1 MQQNNLMRW
10 IEAADE
16 REFVLV
22 RRMATPAAVRPIL
35 PKRPRSETAD
45 RRSAA
50 CCRRCCELA
59 PLR

>member
-22 RRMATPAAVRPIL
+22 RKMVTPAGSPDPSDAPPIETVG
-35 PKRPRSETAD
+35 SEI
-45 RRSAA
+45 RGLL
-50 CCRRCCELA
+50 RRCCELA
-59 PLR
+59 HLR